1 MTHDTQ
7 GRFLGMPYDW
17 RRPTARKVKHRLWN
31 PGGPLLSPK
40 VFGWG
45 YTLNLAHPLS
55 WVILLVPLVVVLV
68 ALIFG

>member
-17 RRPTARKVKHRLWN
+17 RRPTGRKVRQRLWN

-45 YTLNLAHPLS
+45 YTLNLAHPGS
-55 WVILLVPLVVVLV
+55 WLILLVPLVVVLV
-68 ALIFG
+68 ALLFG